1 VYNLDELRKRLRN
14 AKQRARYWSGN
25 PSSSGFGYSPA
36 SGSACDADAE
46 YEMALDDCAAIAD
59 EIERVTGK
67 RPATPDPKREFN
79 AHFAQVV
86 LPKITGPNT

>member
-1 VYNLDELRKRLRN
+1 MDNLEQLRKRLRS
-14 AKQRARYWSGN
+14 AKQRARYWSGV
-25 PSSSGFGYSPA
+25 PSSSGVGFNPA
-36 SGSACDADAE
+36 SSNARDADTE

-59 EIERVTGK
+59 EIERITGR

-86 LPKITGPNT
+86 LPKITGANN

>member
-1 VYNLDELRKRLRN
+1 MDELDQLRKRFRN
-14 AKQRARYWSGN
+14 AKQRARYWSGI
-25 PSSSGFGYSPA
+25 PSGTGFGYNPA

-59 EIERVTGK
+59 DIERATGK
-67 RPATPDPKREFN
+67 RPITPDPKREFN